1 MVKNKNNRPKS
12 PQHFNLKNREKK
24 KKKDAVFDFI
34 DVRGQQTLKMK
45 ENAINPIEIKTE
57 NDKIQNMLEKYK
69 QYQTRFNLEGRLFSS
84 LMINDME
91 IIFVTTSGLFDAK
104 YSLVNGKLYQ
114 TIEVINLN
122 EIEN

>member
-45 ENAINPIEIKTE
+45 ENAINPIGIKTE

-91 IIFVTTSGLFDAK
+91 IIFVTTSELFDAK

-114 TIEVINLN
+114 TIGVINLN

>member
-45 ENAINPIEIKTE
+45 ENAINPIGIKTE

-84 LMINDME
+84 LMINDTE

>member
-1 MVKNKNNRPKS
+1 
-12 PQHFNLKNREKK
+12 
-24 KKKDAVFDFI
+24 
-34 DVRGQQTLKMK
+34 MK
-45 ENAINPIEIKTE
+45 ENAINPIGIKTE

-91 IIFVTTSGLFDAK
+91 IIFVTTSELFDAK

-114 TIEVINLN
+114 TIGVINLN
-122 EIEN
+122 EIKN